1 MIRVVVDTNVIVS
14 AHPTRNL
21 KAEKILSLAGMGVIE
36 LFLSEHILD
45 ET

>member
-14 AHPTRNL
+14 AHLTRNS